1 MTKRPPSCEQE
12 IELSVS
18 ALGPTLA
25 DVLARVPD
33 FDGVSVQARQNMES
47 SIRTLCRVVNRQPSF
62 IPVETRAVRNIL
74 DQAQSGAVDL
84 SPSRWSNVKSDVRR
98 AIRMSGL
105 TRAGQKRD
113 VPLTDRWQK
122 LLAKVRDNAQRSTIR
137 RFAQFCSSCQ
147 ITPEDLGDQILHRY
161 HAFLETTQLYRNPA
175 RSVYVLAWAWNK
187 HVAADGS
194 GPYKRLNAPKRSRK
208 YALNWADMPKSLAVD
223 VAAFHESCLNPDPLQ
238 PNARR
243 PASSVTIK
251 GRVFL
256 LRRYAAALVARG
268 IDKNDLESLR
278 DMFRLDRLKEG
289 LRFFLDRNDNEPCG
303 QVVQLI
309 NLALVVGRRWAIL
322 PSEEVDEIKALARR
336 LRRTQKGL
344 TEKNRNRL
352 RQFADDAA
360 LDRLLR
366 LPQRLVS
373 EAGKRQL
380 SYRVALK
387 VQMALAI
394 EFLIIAQI
402 RVGNLVRLDHNRHFH
417 WARFD
422 GRRVLHLVIPAA
434 EVKNDV
440 DLEFPLPTETAA
452 LLDLYMGSYQPT
464 LIGTGSSSLVF
475 PGRDGGPKNQPG
487 LSRQISATIKRE
499 TGLVMNPHLFRH
511 LGAHLVLERHPGN
524 YEEVRRVL
532 GHKKID
538 TTIENYAGLET
549 AAAVRRFDDVILERR
564 AGPPA
569 RSGRRKM
576 LG

>member
-1 MTKRPPSCEQE
+1 MPKRPPSCEQA

-33 FDGVSVQARQNMES
+33 LDGVSVQARQNMES

-62 IPVETRAVRNIL
+62 ILVETRVVRKIMAE
-74 DQAQSGAVDL
+74 AQSGAVDL
-84 SPSRWSNVKSDVRR
+84 SPSHWSNVKSGVRR

-105 TRAGQKRD
+105 TGAGQKRD
-113 VPLTDRWQK
+113 VPLTKGWQS
-122 LLAKVRDNAQRSTIR
+122 LLAKVPDNVRKSNIR
-137 RFAQFCSSCQ
+137 RFARFCSSCQ
-147 ITPEDLGDQILHRY
+147 IKPEDLDDQILHRY
-161 HAFLETTQLYRNPA
+161 HAFLEVTQLYRNPA

-187 HVAADGS
+187 HVAADES
-194 GPYKRLNAPKRSRK
+194 GLYERLDAPKHSRK
-208 YALNWADMPKSLAVD
+208 YALDWADMPNSLAVD
-223 VAAFHESCLNPDPLQ
+223 VTAFHENCQNPDPLEQ
-238 PNARR
+238 TARR
-243 PASSVTIK
+243 PASPITIK
-251 GRVFL
+251 GRDFL

-268 IDKNDLESLR
+268 IDKTDLKSLR

-303 QVVQLI
+303 QTVQLI
-309 NLALVVGRRWAIL
+309 NLALVVARRWAIL

-336 LRRTQKGL
+336 FRPTQKGL
-344 TEKNRNRL
+344 TERNRNRL

-366 LPQRLVS
+366 LPQHLVS
-373 EAGKRQL
+373 DASKRQL

-387 VQMALAI
+387 MQMALAI
-394 EFLIIAQI
+394 EFLIIAPI
-402 RVGNLVRLDHNRHFH
+402 RIGNLVRLDRNRHFH

-422 GRRVLHLVIPAA
+422 GQRVLHLVIPAA

-511 LGAHLVLERHPGN
+511 LGAHLFLERHPGN

-549 AAAVRRFDDVILERR
+549 AAAVRRFDNVILERR

-569 RSGRRKM
+569 RSGRRRM